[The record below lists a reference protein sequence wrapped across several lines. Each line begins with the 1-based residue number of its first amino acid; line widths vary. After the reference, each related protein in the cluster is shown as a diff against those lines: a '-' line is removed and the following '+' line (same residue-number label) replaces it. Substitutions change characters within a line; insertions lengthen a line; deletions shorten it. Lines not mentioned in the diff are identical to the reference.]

1 MHPPTPPNERVQ
13 EVYASSLSR
22 EAARVESVLDARC
35 KLGDASLAFPCRAF
49 CVFSGHSWRNFPFAV
64 LLIDIDGDRFSMKN
78 EIYAIPQE
86 IMLGT
91 GEQLFDHI
99 ADCLAKFMDKYK
111 VKSKTLPLGFTFSFP
126 CRQEGLTSA
135 RLVTWTKGFK
145 CSGVENQD
153 VVQLLRAAIAKRADI
168 DIDVMA
174 VVNDT
179 TGTLMS
185 CAHKNKQCRLG
196 LIVGTGTNA
205 CYMEKL
211 ENVELWDGDY
221 DEPRQVIIN
230 TEWGAFGDHGTLEFV
245 RTRYDREIDQAS
257 LNPGKQL
264 FEKMISGM
272 YMGELVRR
280 VLVHLAQQNLIFD
293 GKLSEKMKTIYLFK
307 TKYISQIE
315 SDARG
320 EYDEARK
327 VMIKMDMVA
336 TDEDCECLKLVCSRV
351 SSRAAHLVS
360 AAVATILN
368 KMKRPHTTVGV
379 DGSVYRFH
387 PRFHFLMEAKIAELV
402 NPQYKFDLML
412 SEDGSGRGAALVAAV
427 ASRDVSWLRGVVQPD
442 LVLREVTAA
451 PPRHDVS
458 RRPEIGARRVGAG
471 EGSQISTPPSPQGS
485 DSGGPK
491 VAWSPGPQ
499 AGNSFS

>member
-1 MHPPTPPNERVQ
+1 MADKRKK
-13 EVYASSLSR
+13 
-22 EAARVESVLDARC
+22 VESLTRDLELPNDVLQKVSA
-35 KLGDASLAFPCRAF
+35 KLLDEFNKGLGKETHKSAEVKMFITYVRDVPNGSETGTFLALDL
-49 CVFSGHSWRNFPFAV
+49 GGTNFRV
-64 LLIDIDGDRFSMKN
+64 LLIDIDGDRFSMQN
-78 EIYAIPQE
+78 EIYAIPGE

-91 GEQLFDHI
+91 GDQLFDHI
-99 ADCLAKFMDKYK
+99 ADCMGKFMDKYK
-111 VKSKTLPLGFTFSFP
+111 VKGQVLPLGFTFSFP
-126 CRQEGLTSA
+126 CRQEGLTVA

-145 CSGVENQD
+145 CSGVVNED
-153 VVQLLRAAIAKRADI
+153 VVSLLRKALAKRKDI
-168 DIDVMA
+168 NIDVMA
-174 VVNDT
+174 IVNDT

-205 CYMEKL
+205 CYMEKI
-211 ENVELWDGDY
+211 ENVELWNGDN

-230 TEWGAFGDHGTLEFV
+230 TEWGAFGDHGSLEFV
-245 RTRYDREIDQAS
+245 RTRYDKEIDMAS

-280 VLVHLAQQNLIFD
+280 VLVHMIQEGLMFNSKI
-293 GKLSEKMKTIYLFK
+293 SEKMKTPYLFK

-315 SDARG
+315 SDPRG
-320 EYDEARK
+320 VYDEAHS
-327 VMIKMDMVA
+327 VLVKMDMVG
-336 TDEDCECLKLVCSRV
+336 TDEDCECLKMICARV

-387 PRFHFLMEAKIAELV
+387 PRFHALMEAKIAELA

-427 ASRDVSWLRGVVQPD
+427 A
-442 LVLREVTAA
+442 
-451 PPRHDVS
+451 
-458 RRPEIGARRVGAG
+458 ARQVKEKTG
-471 EGSQISTPPSPQGS
+471 
-485 DSGGPK
+485 K
-491 VAWSPGPQ
+491 K
-499 AGNSFS
+499 

>member
-1 MHPPTPPNERVQ
+1 MSENRKKVEAVTRDLELPNDVLLKVSAKLLDEFNKGLGKDTQ
-13 EVYASSLSR
+13 NSAEVKMFITYVRDVPNGTETGTFLA
-22 EAARVESVLDARC
+22 LD
-35 KLGDASLAFPCRAF
+35 LG
-49 CVFSGHSWRNFPFAV
+49 GTNFRV
-64 LLIDIDGDRFSMKN
+64 LLINIDGDRFSMQN

-86 IMLGT
+86 IMVGSGAEVCNKFTSILPVIAQRGT
-91 GEQLFDHI
+91 CFLQLFDHI
-99 ADCLAKFMDKYK
+99 ADCLSKFIEKHK
-111 VKSKTLPLGFTFSFP
+111 VRSHKLPLGFTFSFP
-126 CRQEGLTSA
+126 CKQEGLTSA

-145 CSGVENQD
+145 CSGVEGKD
-153 VVQLLRAAIAKRADI
+153 VVQLLREAIAKRKDI

-205 CYMEKL
+205 CYMEKI
-211 ENVELWDGDY
+211 ENVQLWDGDNG
-221 DEPRQVIIN
+221 EPRQVIIN
-230 TEWGAFGDHGTLEFV
+230 TEWGAFGDHGTLDFV

-280 VLVHLAQQNLIFD
+280 VVVHLAEQNLMFG

-315 SDARG
+315 SDPRG
-320 EYDEARK
+320 MYEEARA
-327 VMIKMDMVA
+327 VMVKMDMVA

-351 SSRAAHLVS
+351 STRAAHLVS

-387 PRFHFLMEAKIAELV
+387 PRFHSLMEAKIAELV

-427 ASRDVSWLRGVVQPD
+427 AVRSH
-442 LVLREVTAA
+442 AA
-451 PPRHDVS
+451 N
-458 RRPEIGARRVGAG
+458 A
-471 EGSQISTPPSPQGS
+471 
-485 DSGGPK
+485 K
-491 VAWSPGPQ
+491 K
-499 AGNSFS
+499 